1 MYNYDDSYIFLRNYP
16 DYYVGDYLSIYS
28 PFERDKIIKIAKDEP
43 SFSNYPYWR
52 EEIIY

>member
-1 MYNYDDSYIFLRNYP
+1 MYNYDDSYIFLRNNP
-16 DYYVGDYLSIYS
+16 DYYVGGYLSIYYPS
-28 PFERDKIIKIAKDEP
+28 ERDKIIRIAKDEP